1 MTTSETNLSSSQIS
15 ALTAILTGG
24 EPKRAASRE
33 AAERR
38 FRNIAAAHGLIDQS
52 TEILALDFE
61 AASARLQTATSTA
74 AAAPAEPAK
83 DETMT
88 NEDLP
93 AFLRKT
99 DRMEQIDA
107 VAPPAPTT
115 EATDILAEIARDHLH
130 IETLEIQ
137 GSDSADFHDLSVS
150 RIRAALDAAYEA
162 GRAAAAAEKPA
173 KAARAPRAARTAA
186 ATTERGPNKREI
198 AAALLTRPEG
208 TTAKEIL
215 DATGWPAVSVPAIA
229 KASKLA
235 LRQTKDGKATRYF
248 GTAR

>member
-1 MTTSETNLSSSQIS
+1 MTTSETNLSNSQIS
-15 ALTAILTGG
+15 TLTGILTGATIA
-24 EPKRAASRE
+24 RAASTN
-33 AAERR
+33 AALKR
-38 FRNIAAAHGLIDQS
+38 FLAAAANVPGAEDVLKMEYRD
-52 TEILALDFE
+52 AYE
-61 AASARLQTATSTA
+61 AIIKLTGSAAA
-74 AAAPAEPAK
+74 AAAPVEPAK

-99 DRMEQIDA
+99 DRIEQIDA

-162 GRAAAAAEKPA
+162 GRAAAAAEAPT